1 MRPEFGNGAID
12 ARFKHAFEIARTGKS
27 AIVNDPLVPR
37 RSRDFARPPSAN
49 SPRALLCCT
58 RRWPDARRFRRWA
71 QRAFSPWE
79 GNMVAEKLL
88 LASWRRGALGLA
100 AAFALAI
107 GLAAAAAASE
117 PPPAAGTHT
126 IRFHS
131 EMDQRLPQQ
140 ARTQRRPGAGAYPQ
154 RHAGLQGRRNLG
166 RLCRLHRRR
175 HRRQSR
181 PRRGAGEQ
189 NADDRAG
196 GSMGAGAGD
205 RVFRPAEL
213 EELAADF
220 CRPAA
225 DAPRHDRQIPR
236 RQAADP
242 RSDRLSAGKAR
253 HDRQDQGGVED
264 RRATAKSRSS
274 CRRAPS

>member
-1 MRPEFGNGAID
+1 MRPEFGAVPSTRASNT
-12 ARFKHAFEIARTGKS
+12 RLKSARTGKS

-58 RRWPDARRFRRWA
+58 RRWPGAEGFRR
-71 QRAFSPWE
+71 RARQGVFSVGGE
-79 GNMVAEKLL
+79 YGCRRATARI
-88 LASWRRGALGLA
+88 LAPRRARPRRRVRALYRSGGGGCGVRA
-100 AAFALAI
+100 
-107 GLAAAAAASE
+107 
-117 PPPAAGTHT
+117 PAGCRHAHD
-126 IRFHS
+126 RFHS

-205 RVFRPAEL
+205 RLFRPAEL

-236 RQAADP
+236 RQAADA
-242 RSDRLSAGKAR
+242 RSDRLPAGKAG
-253 HDRQDQGGVED
+253 HARQDQSGVED
-264 RRATAKSRSS
+264 RRRPQEAGRD